1 MSQISD
7 VTGAGGHTFGLSFN
21 YSVWTPGTSVT
32 LANVPWNQ
40 DYRDIV
46 DYTPA
51 QLDTWINN
59 QVSGQ
64 SAQTIDKLTFA
75 KPNEPVRLNLP
86 IAYVQQYNYLRAKN
100 AAQPLSLS
108 DQPTSY
114 YYFITDVRYLAPNTT
129 EVVLQLD
136 VWSTYHSSL
145 QFGQCYVDRGHI
157 GIANESAFDDN
168 GRSYLTIPEGIDIGN
183 EYIISHEYKE
193 TLGQTNLNA
202 DGTDSRYRVVI
213 ASMTDLEA
221 DPGTITSPSLKTAT
235 GSRWENLPNGCNLY
249 VCSSASM
256 LNFVLELLT
265 NSPWVTQGIVSV
277 TAIPT
282 MPESA
287 FSSGGTPITTIGGGA
302 FDAGSGEW
310 MYKLIAGINPVT
322 TYDMRPSWRGDI
334 LNNLGRYANLKKFA
348 TSPYSMVEVTTYT
361 GAPLMLKPECLPG
374 NDMNISV
381 RNHIVPPAPRTVI
394 YPQSYNGNAGQT
406 DDDGGEFL
414 DAATGMFDFPTFS
427 VVNNGAM
434 SMMAANAHRI
444 QYGYT
449 NADWSQQKALRGN
462 QVAYGQAGQ
471 RLNQLGADTSV
482 NMRQIQSQRN
492 MANMVSTMHMGQGII
507 NGVVGGL
514 SSAAMGNPIGG
525 LASAASGTINAGMTN
540 TINQVGNDESANI
553 ATAAGMGHY
562 QNAAQTAGYVM
573 DTNKAYADYAAK
585 GDYANEIA
593 GINARVQDIQ
603 LTQPSTSGQIGG
615 DAHLLATYNWGI
627 WVKIKTLQP
636 AAMAVIGEYWLRYGY
651 AVSRFVQP
659 PANLMCMSKFTYW
672 KMKETYLVGQLPE
685 AHKQAIRGIL
695 EKGVTVWADPSY
707 IGFTDPADNAPLTG
721 ITL

>member
-21 YSVWTPGTSVT
+21 YSVWTAGTSVV

-46 DYTPA
+46 DYTHT
-51 QLDTWINN
+51 QLDAWIDG
-59 QVSGQ
+59 QTSSGY
-64 SAQTIDKLTFA
+64 TIPIDKLTFA
-75 KPNEPVRLNLP
+75 KPNEPIRLNVP
-86 IAYVQQYNYLRAKN
+86 ISFVQQYNYLRAKN
-100 AAQPLSLS
+100 PSQPISTS
-108 DQPTSY
+108 NDPTSY

-129 EVVLQLD
+129 EVILQLD
-136 VWSTYHSSL
+136 VWSTYHSML

-157 GIANESAFDDN
+157 GIANQNAFDDN

-183 EYIISHEYKE
+183 EYMITHSYSA
-193 TLGQTNLNA
+193 TLGTTSIDG
-202 DGTDSRYRVVI
+202 DGTDNRFHVVV

-221 DPGTITSPSLKTAT
+221 DPGTVSNPNLKTAT
-235 GSRWENLPNGCNLY
+235 GSEWEGLPNGCNIY
-249 VCSSASM
+249 VFSSAGM
-256 LNFVLELLT
+256 LSSILSSLSNA
-265 NSPWVTQGIVSV
+265 PWVTQGIISV
-277 TAIPT
+277 TAIPHVGQ
-282 MPESA
+282 SA
-287 FSSGGTPITTIGGGA
+287 FSGQQAITQIAGGGFTPA
-302 FDAGSGEW
+302 AGEWAYLLQGSGAPQVIVYN
-310 MYKLIAGINPVT
+310 MKA
-322 TYDMRPSWRGDI
+322 SWRDDI

-361 GAPLMLKPECLPG
+361 GAPLMLKPECMPG
-374 NDMNISV
+374 NDMLISA
-381 RNHIVPPAPRTVI
+381 RSHIVPPAPRTVI
-394 YPQSYNGNAGQT
+394 YPHSYNGNAGQT

-414 DAATGMFDFPTFS
+414 DTATGMFDFPTFS

-434 SMMAANAHRI
+434 SVMAANAHRI

-449 NADWSQQKALRGN
+449 SADWSQQKALRGN

-471 RLNQLGADTSV
+471 RLNQMGADTSV

-492 MANMVSTMHMGQGII
+492 MSNMLSNMHMGQGII

-525 LASAASGTINAGMTN
+525 LAGAASGTINAGMTN

-562 QNAAQTAGYVM
+562 QNAAQTAGYMM

-593 GINARVQDIQ
+593 GINARVQDIN

-615 DAHLLATYNWGI
+615 DAHLLATYKWGI

-636 AAMAVIGEYWLRYGY
+636 AAMAVLGEYWLRYGY
-651 AVSRFVQP
+651 AVSRFVTP

-672 KMKETYLVGQLPE
+672 KMKETYLVGRVPE
-685 AHKQAIRGIL
+685 NHKQAIRGIL